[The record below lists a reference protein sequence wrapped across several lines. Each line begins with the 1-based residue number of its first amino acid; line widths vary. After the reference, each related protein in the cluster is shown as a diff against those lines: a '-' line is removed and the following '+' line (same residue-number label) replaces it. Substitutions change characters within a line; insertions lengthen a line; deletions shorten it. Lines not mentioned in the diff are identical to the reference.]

1 MRPDSHH
8 ALWSASVPGVRAAS
22 SGTLF
27 EPELLAKCLGV
38 SCAWRPIRGHRR
50 RSPACRAMHDEDLAS
65 EQLGIDRALD
75 HEYSRLVLLRSGVPE
90 EAIRLLP
97 EGVENTA
104 EEVRAVATYSRTV
117 VRYAADDPFQ
127 PDRWW
132 RNTRDAQ
139 AGAGDPELAAKRLAL
154 VADCDLL
161 QITDAVERLAAL
173 LLARGLVPDTVP
185 NDALHIAVATVG
197 GAEYLLTWN
206 LRHLAG
212 ALARRRIE
220 QELRRLGHEPPTI
233 CTPEELMP

>member
-1 MRPDSHH
+1 M
-8 ALWSASVPGVRAAS
+8 AAATVYLETTVLS
-22 SGTLF
+22 YLT
-27 EPELLAKCLGV
+27 A
-38 SCAWRPIRGHRR
+38 R
-50 RSPACRAMHDEDLAS
+50 D
-65 EQLGIDRALD
+65 ALD
-75 HEYSRLVLLRSGVPE
+75 VIVAAHQSVTRTWWARQREQYHLVAS
-90 EAIRLLP
+90 AI
-97 EGVENTA
+97 
-104 EEVRAVATYSRTV
+104 V
-117 VRYAADDPFQ
+117 VRE
-127 PDRWW
+127 
-132 RNTRDAQ
+132 

-154 VADCDLL
+154 IADCDLL

-212 ALARRRIE
+212 APARRRIE